1 MLTCFFGVTYSMKIK
16 CDFSAGL
23 TLRDFLVDNET
34 FSGFLNHNLSLPRST
49 VDKMLGAE
57 VSLRQ
62 VSATCSFLGGADG

>member
-1 MLTCFFGVTYSMKIK
+1 MKIK
-16 CDFSAGL
+16 CCLSAGL

-34 FSGFLNHNLSLPRST
+34 FSGFLNHNLSLPRPT

-62 VSATCSFLGGADG
+62 VSVTCASSVGLMADTVQECPERNE

>member
-1 MLTCFFGVTYSMKIK
+1 MKIK
-16 CDFSAGL
+16 CCFSAGL

-34 FSGFLNHNLSLPRST
+34 FSAFLNHNLSLPRPT

-62 VSATCSFLGGADG
+62 VRATCASAVGRMAGTVQERPERNE